1 MTRHKWKRIH
11 VKLEQ
16 DIEEGV
22 LTMGEQLP
30 TEPVL
35 AAQFGV
41 GRHSVRRAIEAL
53 ARQGKVE
60 VLQGRGTFVDVAP
73 RLTYSIG
80 KRTRLH
86 RNLVPLGVEVTSQ
99 LLSAD
104 RVVAPGQVRR
114 NLLLDQEAQVI
125 QSQRITL
132 ANNKPVSF
140 GSVFH
145 CATRFA
151 DFVALRDT
159 LGSTTLAYKKMGI
172 NDYIRADTEF
182 YSRRPTA
189 EEAQTL
195 KQHPDIPVIV
205 VHAVDAELDGTPI
218 SCSEVVWS
226 STRVTFKVSN

>member
-1 MTRHKWKRIH
+1 MTRHKWKRIRA
-11 VKLEQ
+11 KLEQ
-16 DIEEGV
+16 DIDEGV
-22 LTMGEQLP
+22 LKMGAQLP
-30 TEPVL
+30 TEPLL

-53 ARQGKVE
+53 AMEGKLE
-60 VLQGRGTFVDVAP
+60 VLQGHGTFVDVAP

-86 RNLVPLGVEVTSQ
+86 KNLVPLGVEVTSQ

-114 NLLLDQEAQVI
+114 NLLLSQEAQVI
-125 QSQRITL
+125 QSRRITL
-132 ANNKPVSF
+132 ANNKPVSV

-145 CATRFA
+145 CAARFV

-172 NDYIRADTEF
+172 NDYIRADTELH
-182 YSRRPTA
+182 SRRPTA
-189 EEAQTL
+189 EEARTL
-195 KQHPDIPVIV
+195 KQHPDMPVIV
-205 VHAVDAELDGTPI
+205 VHAIDAELDGTPI
-218 SCSEVVWS
+218 SYSEVVWY

>member
-1 MTRHKWKRIH
+1 MTKHKWKR
-11 VKLEQ
+11 VREKLER
-16 DIEEGV
+16 DIDEGV
-22 LTMGEQLP
+22 LQMGAKLP

-35 AAQFGV
+35 AAQFEV
-41 GRHSVRRAIEAL
+41 GRYSVRRAIKAL
-53 ARQGKVE
+53 AAEGRLEVFQGS
-60 VLQGRGTFVDVAP
+60 GTFVDVAP

-172 NDYIRADTEF
+172 NDYIRSDTEF

-189 EEAQTL
+189 EEARTL
-195 KQHPDIPVIV
+195 KQHPDMPVIV
-205 VHAVDAELDGTPI
+205 VHAIDAELDGTPI
-218 SCSEVVWS
+218 SYSEVVWS